1 MIIPPTIPLQHRG
14 CQLNLMYSQVGN
26 RTVMSDGR
34 KDAHAFKHNFMNYNY
49 DVVVLE
55 RSTQPQDT
63 FDIENE

>member
-1 MIIPPTIPLQHRG
+1 
-14 CQLNLMYSQVGN
+14 MYSQVGN

-34 KDAHAFKHNFMNYNY
+34 KDAHAFKRNFMNYNY